1 MKLTNKLCGAALLAV
16 AGVAIAAP
24 NTKAVNNLEHSGDAY
39 IEFTRNTDGGPD
51 TTITKPG
58 TTDSTITNIPGVTDP
73 GDFGIMA
80 VTPLDFSSH
89 EVVAGSIAR
98 REYFAEPFEANKGN
112 ADAYKV
118 ENFVKF
124 RDNRS
129 TLNRKYTLSARMT
142 QEFTGDVDGTPVT
155 LQGSILT
162 FKNMQLK
169 SIEPTHLQPQ
179 NPTINQ
185 GVQLALADGTSKPF
199 VVNNEADRGAGN
211 YELTFG
217 TYDDGS
223 AADAVKLDIDG
234 QAQIFETKYTAK
246 VLWTLADVK

>member
-24 NTKAVNNLEHSGDAY
+24 NTKAVDTSTHSGDAY
-39 IEFTRNTDGGPD
+39 IEFTRKTDGGPD

-58 TTDSTITNIPGVTDP
+58 TTDSTITNIPDVTDP
-73 GDFGIMA
+73 GDFGIVA

-89 EVVAGSIAR
+89 EVVAGSIATR
-98 REYFAEPFEANKGN
+98 QYFAEPFEANKGN

-124 RDNRS
+124 RDKRS
-129 TLNRKYTLSARMT
+129 TLNRKYKLSAQMT
-142 QEFTGDVDGTPVT
+142 QEFTGQVDGTPVT
-155 LQGSILT
+155 LAGSKLT
-162 FKNMQLK
+162 FKNMKLK
-169 SIEPTHLQPQ
+169 SIEPSHLQPVS
-179 NPTINQ
+179 PTIQ
-185 GVQLALADGTSKPF
+185 PSVELTLGGGSAPF
-199 VVNNEADRGAGN
+199 LENTEADKGAGN

-223 AADAVKLDIDG
+223 AAEAVKLDIDG
-234 QAQIFETKYTAK
+234 TAQIFETKYTAK
-246 VLWTLADVK
+246 VLWTLAEVE

>member
-24 NTKAVNNLEHSGDAY
+24 NTKAVDNLEHSGDAY

-58 TTDSTITNIPGVTDP
+58 TTDSTITNIPDVTDP

-89 EVVAGSIAR
+89 EVVAGSIAT

-124 RDNRS
+124 RDRRS
-129 TLNRKYTLSARMT
+129 TLNRKYTLSAQMT
-142 QEFTGDVDGTPVT
+142 QEFTGKVGTDDVT
-155 LQGSILT
+155 LAGSKLT
-162 FKNMQLK
+162 FKNLQLK
-169 SIEPTHLQPQ
+169 SIEPSHLQPVS
-179 NPTINQ
+179 PTIQ
-185 GVQLALADGTSKPF
+185 ASVELAVGGGSKVF
-199 VVNNEADRGAGN
+199 IENTEAGRGAGN

-217 TYDDGS
+217 TYDNGS
-223 AADAVKLDIDG
+223 ADEAVKLDIDG
-234 QAQIFETKYTAK
+234 TAQIFETKYTAK
-246 VLWTLADVK
+246 VLWTLATVN

>member
-1 MKLTNKLCGAALLAV
+1 MKLTHKLCGAALLAV

-24 NTKAVNNLEHSGDAY
+24 STKAVDSSTHSGDAY

-58 TTDSTITNIPGVTDP
+58 TTDSTITNIPDVTDP
-73 GDFGIMA
+73 GDFGIVA

-98 REYFAEPFEANKGN
+98 REYFALPFEANKGN

-124 RDNRS
+124 RDKRS
-129 TLNRKYTLSARMT
+129 TLNRKYKLSAQMT
-142 QEFTGDVDGTPVT
+142 QEFTGKVGTQDVT
-155 LQGSILT
+155 LDGSILT
-162 FKNMQLK
+162 FKNMELK
-169 SIEPTHLQPQ
+169 SIEPDHLKPV
-179 NPTINQ
+179 NPTIEPSVTLTL
-185 GVQLALADGTSKPF
+185 GETAKAF
-199 VVNNEADRGAGN
+199 VENTEASRGAGN

-217 TYDDGS
+217 TYDNGS

-234 QAQIFETKYTAK
+234 TAQIFETKYTAK
-246 VLWTLADVK
+246 VLWTLAEVE